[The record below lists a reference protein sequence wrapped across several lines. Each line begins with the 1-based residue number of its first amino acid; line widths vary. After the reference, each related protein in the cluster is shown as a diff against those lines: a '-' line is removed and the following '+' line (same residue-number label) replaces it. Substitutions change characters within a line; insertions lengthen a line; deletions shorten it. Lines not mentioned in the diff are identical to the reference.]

1 MGPFRL
7 GAVTF
12 ILINRRGQPALV
24 AHPQK
29 RHRTMTKALSLS
41 STSASAAA
49 EQRTIADIMDGIRA
63 VVRALRLNTRA
74 IEKQLGI
81 SLAQLWVL
89 QILAEKPAESLNELA
104 VATATH
110 QSSVSVVVRR
120 LVERGLVTR
129 TTAHQDKRRVR
140 IDLTD
145 GGRSL
150 LKQAPPTV
158 NVSLVAGLRRM
169 APDSREQLGAL
180 MREWL
185 SGSGVDLSA
194 EQPMLMEEDA

>member
-1 MGPFRL
+1 MTQ
-7 GAVTF
+7 VSS
-12 ILINRRGQPALV
+12 QP
-24 AHPQK
+24 
-29 RHRTMTKALSLS
+29 
-41 STSASAAA
+41 SAAA
-49 EQRTIADIMDGIRA
+49 ELRTIGEVMDGIRA

-120 LVERGLVTR
+120 LVEREFVTR
-129 TTAHQDKRRVR
+129 TTAHRDKRRVR
-140 IDLTD
+140 IELTD
-145 GGRSL
+145 AGRVL
-150 LKQAPPTV
+150 LGQAPPTV
-158 NVSLVAGLRRM
+158 QVSLVEGLRRM
-169 APDSREQLGAL
+169 SLDARLELAAL

-185 SGSGVDLSA
+185 SLSGMDLNA
-194 EQPMLMEEDA
+194 APPMLMEDDL